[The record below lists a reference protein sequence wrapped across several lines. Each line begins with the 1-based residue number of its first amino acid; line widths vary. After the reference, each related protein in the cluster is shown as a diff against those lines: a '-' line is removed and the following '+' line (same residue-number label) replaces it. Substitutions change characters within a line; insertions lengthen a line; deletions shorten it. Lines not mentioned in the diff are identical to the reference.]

1 MRHGQWREDPMG
13 RIRGGWKRLHKRLKI
28 RYNMHETHV
37 GREEVVKDF
46 KYHLS
51 VENCRAIKSAEID
64 LSEIT
69 VLTGVNA
76 SGKSTIA
83 RMLRD
88 LVELSAEYERLL
100 AVRMWQGRM
109 DMWRYVVTGSARLA
123 PRVKVPFRYL
133 TKNLADGTA
142 AFPEA
147 VAMLDQALR
156 DVLSGGETAREESM
170 FVQRARRLL
179 DLGDEPLDVLAVFR
193 QEADNLLQKFER
205 RRTSRSYVAYRD
217 LMDGNPLM
225 EGRITLE
232 EGGRVVFSNDS
243 ARDTLD
249 EISFIKRAI
258 YIESPLKSFPRAISL
273 SALNMED
280 GFTRVKEDVLTGGFE
295 RLPELAEVLSGDF
308 AYVKEYEE
316 EENEDVRALLGH
328 SGHWFYQRKDGGKF
342 ALEDCATGIKALSIL
357 SVLYSRGWL
366 DAETLLII
374 DEPEAHLH
382 PQWVVEYARILLLL
396 SKRLRVRIIVTSH
409 SPDMVNALH
418 TIGLALGMGQDIG
431 FYLAEAD
438 EKEKYKFNYRP
449 LKNKVGDIF
458 KAYNVS
464 FDRIDSYARSVG
476 EDI

>member
-1 MRHGQWREDPMG
+1 MSEGEKCEM
-13 RIRGGWKRLHKRLKI
+13 
-28 RYNMHETHV
+28 
-37 GREEVVKDF
+37 KDF

-51 VENCRAIKSAEID
+51 VRDCRAIGAAEID
-64 LSEIT
+64 LAEIT
-69 VLTGVNA
+69 VLSGVNA

-83 RMLRD
+83 RMFRD

-109 DMWRYVVTGSARLA
+109 DMWRYVVTGSARLST
-123 PRVKVPFRYL
+123 RVKVACRYL
-133 TKNLADGTA
+133 TKNLADGTL
-142 AFPEA
+142 AFPDA
-147 VAMLDQALR
+147 VALLEQALR
-156 DVLSGGETAREESM
+156 DVLSSGETGRDESM

-179 DLGDEPLDVLAVFR
+179 DLDDGPLDLLAVFR

-205 RRTSRSYVAYRD
+205 RRKSRSYVAYRD

-280 GFTRVKEDVLTGGFE
+280 GFTRVKEDIVPGKLE

-316 EENEDVRALLGH
+316 EEKEDVRALLGR
-328 SGHWFYQRKDGGKF
+328 SGRWFYQRKDGERF
-342 ALEDCATGIKALSIL
+342 ALDECATGIKSLSIL

-382 PQWVVEYARILLLL
+382 PQWIVEYARILLLL
-396 SKRLRVRIIVTSH
+396 SKRLRVRILVTSH